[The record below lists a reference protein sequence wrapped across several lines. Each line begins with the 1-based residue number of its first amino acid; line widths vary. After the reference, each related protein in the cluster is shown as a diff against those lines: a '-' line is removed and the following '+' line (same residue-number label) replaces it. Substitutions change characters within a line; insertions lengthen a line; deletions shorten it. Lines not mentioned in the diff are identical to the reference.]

1 MHGNRHAVQNRHGKL
16 DGEIAGDSNRRPHR
30 IAGMGTHV
38 MLNLLRNTC
47 SRFFKY
53 GRSLAS
59 LHEVTKCLAL
69 VALPLA
75 LLAPSTEAACL
86 HWGQEAPLQNP
97 SESITYYGTL
107 GNRYVRMRLHL
118 DPATGRLDGAYG
130 YNDEP
135 GTLKLVGYML
145 KDHSG
150 VELVELDKKDNRT
163 GFFDLS
169 FMPPTSFLGSGDP
182 VTEGRAPFEKQWNTD
197 EYDDCG
203 SLVGVWM
210 TSSRPGTSAKAVVL
224 RSGQA
229 FDPNKDRQARLQ
241 NEATAYA
248 FMQAVIHNDR
258 QKVVSLFH
266 YPFHSYD
273 QAPGRQGVRT
283 WKTPED
289 VLKHYTEIVQLEPQ
303 FVRPL
308 VPHML
313 FTQDGLSGFM
323 NGSMSIYEGKI
334 RWLCAGS
341 CPIMS
346 WGEAAGRANQL

>member
-1 MHGNRHAVQNRHGKL
+1 
-16 DGEIAGDSNRRPHR
+16 
-30 IAGMGTHV
+30 MGTHV

-97 SESITYYGTL
+97 SESIVYSGTL

-118 DPATGRLDGAYG
+118 DPATGRVEGAYG
-130 YNDEP
+130 YNDDP

-150 VELVELDKKDNRT
+150 VNLVELDKNGKRT

-169 FMPPTSFLGSGDP
+169 FMPPTSFLGNGDP
-182 VTEGRAPFEKQWNTD
+182 ETEERAAFEKQWNTD
-197 EYDDCG
+197 DYEDCG
-203 SLVGVWM
+203 SLIGVWM
-210 TSSRPGTSAKAVVL
+210 TSSRPGTTAKAVVL
-224 RSGQA
+224 NEGWA
-229 FDPNKDRQARLQ
+229 LDPKDQKARLQ

-248 FMQAVIHNDR
+248 FMQAVIHNDHK
-258 QKVVSLFH
+258 KVVSLLH

-273 QAPGRQGVRT
+273 QAPGREGVRT
-283 WKTPED
+283 WKTPAS
-289 VLKHYTEIVQLEPQ
+289 VLKNYAEIVQLEPQ
-303 FVRPL
+303 FVHPL

-313 FTQDGLSGFM
+313 FTHNGLTGFM
-323 NGSMSIYEGKI
+323 NGSMSIYKGKVT
-334 RWLCAGS
+334 WVCAGA
-341 CPIMS
+341 CPTMS
-346 WGEAAGRANQL
+346 WGEAAGRGNQL